1 MNLFF
6 LLSFIPALAYWV
18 VELVY
23 DEQTAIMWGVGLAFL
38 ELIIE
43 KVFTKKVHSLS
54 VLNAGLMV
62 FLGAMGFFFQEGALF
77 KLQPTFTGLI
87 FFVAFFLKTRS
98 GGSYFHE
105 LLEEMGRSIP
115 ADILKFTERNL
126 AFFMLTYGSFMAYVT
141 FTMETGTWLFFKTG
155 GFYIA
160 SAIFMVLNTLY
171 LRKIRKNPSPPK

>member
-18 VELVY
+18 VELIY
-23 DEQTAIMWGVGLAFL
+23 DEQTALVWGVGLAFV

-62 FLGAMGFFFQEGALF
+62 FLGTMGFLFKEGILF
-77 KLQPTFTGLI
+77 KLQPSFTGVI
-87 FFVAFFLKTRS
+87 FFVAFFLKTRK
-98 GGSYFHE
+98 GGSYFQE

-115 ADILKFTERNL
+115 GDILKDTERNM
-126 AFFMLTYGSFMAYVT
+126 AFFMLAYGSFMAYVT

-160 SAIFMVLNTLY
+160 SIIFMIFNTVY
-171 LRKIRKNPSPPK
+171 LRKKQRKQ